1 MSRAPLQQHGTEAD
15 PDRTAP
21 GGMTVDDRAADH
33 GAADDRAPDEPAKE
47 REVTQSVRDRIP
59 DDRTLEE
66 LASDLRALSG
76 QIVTARV
83 MGLDGRPDTAPPPE
97 DDGSHGRALA
107 PAARMV
113 GDLLSAE
120 LGRTLERTMEQ
131 AGARQREELASLL
144 LNHTQGM
151 RATADRVDR
160 LMRRLEADREREE
173 LLGRALIDR
182 LDALA
187 VRQEELEALLR
198 HQRRSLVPD
207 WVAGLLALAAVGI
220 SIGSALAIH
229 FGIQP

>member
-1 MSRAPLQQHGTEAD
+1 MSRAPLQQHGTEAG
-15 PDRTAP
+15 PDQ
-21 GGMTVDDRAADH
+21 M
-33 GAADDRAPDEPAKE
+33 APDELTGE

-76 QIVTARV
+76 QIMTARV
-83 MGLDGRPDTAPPPE
+83 MGLEGRPETDRRPE
-97 DDGSHGRALA
+97 DDGAGSDGRVLA

-113 GDLLSAE
+113 GDMLSAE
-120 LGRTLERTMEQ
+120 LSRTLGQTLERTMEQ

-187 VRQEELEALLR
+187 VRQEELEALFR

>member
-1 MSRAPLQQHGTEAD
+1 MSRAPLRQHGTEAGSD
-15 PDRTAP
+15 QTAP
-21 GGMTVDDRAADH
+21 TGMVTDGV
-33 GAADDRAPDEPAKE
+33 APDELTEE

-76 QIVTARV
+76 QIMTARV
-83 MGLDGRPDTAPPPE
+83 MGLDDRPDSAAPPE
-97 DDGSHGRALA
+97 DDAAGSGGRVLA

-113 GDLLSAE
+113 GDMLSAE
-120 LGRTLERTMEQ
+120 LGRTLGPTLERTMEQ

-160 LMRRLEADREREE
+160 LMRRLETDREREE

-187 VRQEELEALLR
+187 VRQEELQALLR

-220 SIGSALAIH
+220 SIGSALALH

>member
-1 MSRAPLQQHGTEAD
+1 MSRAPSQRHGTEAGID
-15 PDRTAP
+15 PTAP
-21 GGMTVDDRAADH
+21 DGMAPDH
-33 GAADDRAPDEPAKE
+33 GAPDDRTPDEPAKE

-76 QIVTARV
+76 QIMTARV
-83 MGLDGRPDTAPPPE
+83 MGLNGRPDPAPPAE
-97 DDGSHGRALA
+97 DDGSHGRALP

-120 LGRTLERTMEQ
+120 LGRTLAPTLERTMEQ

-187 VRQEELEALLR
+187 VRQEELEALIR

>member
-1 MSRAPLQQHGTEAD
+1 MSRAPLQQHGTEAG
-15 PDRTAP
+15 PDRMAP
-21 GGMTVDDRAADH
+21 E
-33 GAADDRAPDEPAKE
+33 GAAPDGSAPDELAKE
-47 REVTQSVRDRIP
+47 REVTQGVRDRTP

-76 QIVTARV
+76 QIMTARV
-83 MGLDGRPDTAPPPE
+83 LGLDGPPE
-97 DDGSHGRALA
+97 TVQAPEEDGAGGRALP

-113 GDLLSAE
+113 GDMLSAE
-120 LGRTLERTMEQ
+120 LGRSLERTMEQ

-173 LLGRALIDR
+173 LLGRALIER
-182 LDALA
+182 LDVLA